1 MQTSPIEWLKRPGT
15 RPCSWNP
22 GAGCKEQ
29 SPGCRECYAKR
40 LVATRLSLNPKLPMY
55 KGLARLSES
64 GHPQWSGEFR
74 FFPERLYEPFSAQA
88 SCTVFVG
95 DMTDLFGYTFEQIAA
110 VLAVAMANPHHTF
123 ILLTK
128 QIERAAAFFEW
139 VERESV
145 GKIRRQKTVLA
156 QALSDVLDLPNTGLH
171 AALGAGALDGLDRKK
186 RYRSA
191 RVANLVELH
200 HTQNTA
206 VGWPL
211 PNVWVGASAE
221 NQEYAT
227 KRHPFLRSIPAV
239 VRFWSLEPL
248 LGPIPNLPMDGISW
262 AIMGGE
268 SGSDARAAD
277 VEWFLEILAQVEAA
291 GAAPFMK
298 QLGAKPYKDPQPT
311 GNFRTYQGRRQL
323 EMKATP
329 IPISNKKGSNP
340 DDFPERLQVRRFP
353 R

>member
-1 MQTSPIEWLKRPGT
+1 MQTSPIEWLRRPGT
-15 RPCSWNP
+15 RPCTWNP

-55 KGLARLSES
+55 QGLAHLSES

-74 FFPERLYEPFSAQA
+74 FFPERLYEPFSVKAP
-88 SCTVFVG
+88 STVFVG

-110 VLAVAMANPHHTF
+110 VLGVAMANPHHTF

-156 QALSDVLDLPNTGLH
+156 EALSNVLGLPTAG
-171 AALGAGALDGLDRKK
+171 ALGALENPPVELERKE
-186 RYRSA
+186 RARRA
-191 RVANLVELH
+191 RVASVVEAH
-200 HTQNTA
+200 HTLNTA

-221 NQEYAT
+221 DQGYAT
-227 KRHPFLRSIPAV
+227 RRHPFLRSIPAV

-248 LGPIPNLPMDGISW
+248 LGPIPSLPMDGISW
-262 AIMGGE
+262 VLMGGE
-268 SGSDARAAD
+268 SGPRARGCDEA
-277 VEWFLEILAQVEAA
+277 WLLEILAQVVAA
-291 GAAPFMK
+291 GAVPFVK
-298 QLGAKPYKDPQPT
+298 QLGAKPYRDPQPT
-311 GNFRTYQGRRQL
+311 GNFRTHEGRRQF
-323 EMKATP
+323 EMRATP
-329 IPISNKKGSNP
+329 IAISNKKGSNP
-340 DDFPERLQVRRFP
+340 DDWHPDLRVRRYP